1 MSDKNL
7 NNDVSPYGPY
17 SKRLLP
23 NIVDHAAVLEP
34 ERLIGVQAKSSDI
47 SDGFNHLT
55 MKDLSHASNFTAY
68 LIESQI
74 GKTHNFRDHLI
85 HWCWR
90 LSLPVF
96 ELTAIK
102 AQFSVSNFTDNMTL
116 AKITRFS
123 SQVCAIHLNR
133 TIRSSKKLCASASF
147 TCRDSKNWRPMLK
160 GLGLRTFMIPSYEE

>member
-17 SKRLLP
+17 GKRLLP

-34 ERLIGVQAKSSDI
+34 ERLIRVQAKSSDI

-74 GKTHNFRDHLI
+74 GKSHNFETISFIGAGDFRY
-85 HWCWR
+85 
-90 LSLPVF
+90 LSLN
-96 ELTAIK
+96 L
-102 AQFSVSNFTDNMTL
+102 Q
-116 AKITRFS
+116 
-123 SQVCAIHLNR
+123 Q
-133 TIRSSKKLCASASF
+133 
-147 TCRDSKNWRPMLK
+147 
-160 GLGLRTFMIPSYEE
+160 